1 MEGAL
6 ACQQFL
12 KGIIYEFRI
21 YGIYAAAREVAPDP
35 RDDAQFCVGHALYR
49 VLLVLRREVEVL
61 LGGHHDGPSF
71 YGREGFFVTPVEAGR
86 PAYVAVLPS
95 PEHGEEV
102 VGIAVIEEETLPE
115 ADEEVLQGRE
125 SQLLIHPVPVK
136 SL

>member
-35 RDDAQFCVGHALYR
+35 RDDAQLGVGHVLDR

-61 LGGHHDGPSF
+61 LCGHH
-71 YGREGFFVTPVEAGR
+71 YGFGLDRAQSLLEIAVEAGCL
-86 PAYVAVLPS
+86 ADIAVLPS
-95 PEHGEEV
+95 PEHGQQV
-102 VGIAVIEEETLPE
+102 VGVAAVQEEPLPE
-115 ADEEVLQGRE
+115 AHEEVLEGG
-125 SQLLIHPVPVK
+125 
-136 SL
+136 